1 MRYGAV
7 RYGMVRSSARGA
19 VLRGA
24 VHRSAVQYSPVQYGA
39 LPLRMVRKRIVVS
52 DIDPILIK
60 FSLIYHFFIR
70 YLRESPSQ
78 RSGKSYRAQ
87 EDQGG

>member
-1 MRYGAV
+1 MI
-7 RYGMVRSSARGA
+7 
-19 VLRGA
+19 
-24 VHRSAVQYSPVQYGA
+24 VQM
-39 LPLRMVRKRIVVS
+39 RMVRKRIVVG